1 MNRRL
6 RKMFPRSASK
16 RRSNMF
22 RRYIPIVYVVI
33 GLFVASQHHYFVHL
47 NSISHILSA
56 LLAVL
61 LWPLLLLGV
70 NLNIK

>member
-1 MNRRL
+1 MHRRL
-6 RKMFPRSASK
+6 RKMFRRPASK
-16 RRSNMF
+16 MRSKMF

-33 GLFVASQHHYFVHL
+33 GIFVASQHHYFVHL
-47 NSISHILSA
+47 NSVSQILSA
-56 LLAVL
+56 LLGVL

>member
-1 MNRRL
+1 
-6 RKMFPRSASK
+6 
-16 RRSNMF
+16 MF

-33 GLFVASQHHYFVHL
+33 GMFVASQHHYFVHL
-47 NSISHILSA
+47 NSVSHILSA
-56 LLAVL
+56 VLAVL